1 MSGYVKFFKGK
12 INNLI
17 SFHIEDVK
25 LLEECKTIWTKI
37 EGLLK

>member
-1 MSGYVKFFKGK
+1 MSGYVKFFKDK
-12 INNLI
+12 INKLV
-17 SFHIEDVK
+17 SFHIDDVK